1 MLSEATPAPP
11 QEAPTQEDERW
22 MRAALALAYR
32 AEGRA
37 VPNPA
42 VGCVIVN
49 EGRLLGRGWTQNG
62 GRPHAETVALAEAGK
77 QAMAATAYVTLEP
90 CAHHGKT
97 PPCAEALIKSGISR
111 IVIAIQDPDSRV
123 AGRGIKMLKDAGLEV
138 IANVLT
144 AEAQYLL
151 NGYFRLRLDGR
162 PMITVKLA
170 TSLDGR
176 VALGNGVSQW
186 ITSQASRQR
195 VHLMRS
201 RHDAVLTSG
210 ATALADNPT
219 LTCRLPGLDEIQPLR
234 VVVSSQQ
241 GIATDSNLAKTTHK
255 GKVLQLY
262 CHAGADAP
270 DAPDAPGGVEY
281 VQVEADTN
289 NKPDLGAV
297 MRMLGGRGIT
307 SVMVESGGKFV
318 ASLMRAGLVDRLVWM
333 RSPDIIGGD
342 GLPAVDALGLKKL
355 EDSRFFRRIGSN
367 YVDTD
372 TIEVFERLEGE
383 GR

>member
-1 MLSEATPAPP
+1 
-11 QEAPTQEDERW
+11 

-162 PMITVKLA
+162 PMVTVKLA

-241 GIATDSNLAKTTHK
+241 GIAADSNLAKTTHK

-270 DAPDAPGGVEY
+270 DASGGVEY

>member
-1 MLSEATPAPP
+1 
-11 QEAPTQEDERW
+11 

-241 GIATDSNLAKTTHK
+241 GIAADSNLAKTTHK

-270 DAPDAPGGVEY
+270 DAPGGADAPDASGGADAPDASGGVEY

-342 GLPAVDALGLKKL
+342 GLPAVDALGLKNL
-355 EDSRFFRRIGSN
+355 EDSRFFRRIGGN